1 MALDGCGQLCKCI
14 LILFNILFAL
24 VGFAML
30 GLGLWLRFSSET
42 RGFFDIDLNTQQ
54 FVIGV
59 SVLIALGAVILL
71 VAVFGDYGAC
81 NENRTA
87 LGVFSCLLAILAGLE
102 IGAGVFA
109 YMRSDEVREGR
120 ERGSERIMND
130 KQLQAKA
137 SLSRRSPNPV
147 LFHEMVVV
155 NSVTLPHVLLSS
167 LCAVQV
173 GEQLAKFYITV
184 YAQYVDKGDP
194 GLTVTLSMFHNVLH
208 CCGLIGALDPL
219 VKRTCPDTG
228 FLETFTLPACPTV
241 IVNLFESKAPLVM
254 GLFLGTAAMLI
265 FALVCSSLLSK
276 EIQRS
281 QSSPPP
287 YILLSSTVLSPPN
300 QDPVVFSPLPVIIPV
315 ADAL

>member
-1 MALDGCGQLCKCI
+1 MWPAVQVYPHPFQHPFC
-14 LILFNILFAL
+14 
-24 VGFAML
+24 
-30 GLGLWLRFSSET
+30 R
-42 RGFFDIDLNTQQ
+42 
-54 FVIGV
+54 V

-109 YMRSDEVREGR
+109 YMRSDE
-120 ERGSERIMND
+120 
-130 KQLQAKA
+130 
-137 SLSRRSPNPV
+137 
-147 LFHEMVVV
+147 
-155 NSVTLPHVLLSS
+155 
-167 LCAVQV
+167 V

>member
-42 RGFFDIDLNTQQ
+42 RGFFNVDLNTQQ

-87 LGVFSCLLAILAGLE
+87 LGVFSCLLAILAVLE

-109 YMRSDEVREGR
+109 YMRSDE
-120 ERGSERIMND
+120 
-130 KQLQAKA
+130 
-137 SLSRRSPNPV
+137 
-147 LFHEMVVV
+147 
-155 NSVTLPHVLLSS
+155 
-167 LCAVQV
+167 V

-184 YAQYVDKGDP
+184 YAQYVNKGDP
-194 GLTVTLSMFHNVLH
+194 GLAVTLSMFHNALH
-208 CCGLIGALDPL
+208 CCGIIGALDLL
-219 VKRTCPDTG
+219 VKKTCPDTG

-265 FALVCSSLLSK
+265 LALVCSSLLSK

-287 YILLSSTVLSPPN
+287 YILLSSTVLSHPN
-300 QDPVVFSPLPVIIPV
+300 QDPVGFTPLPVIIPV

>member
-30 GLGLWLRFSSET
+30 GLGLWLRFSSES
-42 RGFFDIDLNTQQ
+42 RGFFNIDLNTQQ

-59 SVLIALGAVILL
+59 SVLIVLGAVILL

-87 LGVFSCLLAILAGLE
+87 LGVFSCLLAILAGVE
-102 IGAGVFA
+102 IGAGVFV
-109 YMRSDEVREGR
+109 YMRSDE
-120 ERGSERIMND
+120 
-130 KQLQAKA
+130 
-137 SLSRRSPNPV
+137 
-147 LFHEMVVV
+147 
-155 NSVTLPHVLLSS
+155 
-167 LCAVQV
+167 V
-173 GEQLAKFYITV
+173 GEQLAKFYMTV

-194 GLTVTLSMFHNVLH
+194 GLALGTFHSIILH

-219 VKRTCPDTG
+219 VKKTCPETG
-228 FLETFTLPACPTV
+228 IWETFTLPACPTV

-265 FALVCSSLLSK
+265 TGLVCCSILMKQIKMSHLSNH
-276 EIQRS
+276 
-281 QSSPPP
+281 
-287 YILLSSTVLSPPN
+287 VC
-300 QDPVVFSPLPVIIPV
+300 V
-315 ADAL
+315 AIHLKISISMYC

>member
-109 YMRSDEVREGR
+109 YMRSDEV
-120 ERGSERIMND
+120 
-130 KQLQAKA
+130 
-137 SLSRRSPNPV
+137 
-147 LFHEMVVV
+147 
-155 NSVTLPHVLLSS
+155 
-167 LCAVQV
+167 

-194 GLTVTLSMFHNVLH
+194 GLTLGTFHSIRLH

-265 FALVCSSLLSK
+265 TALVCCSILMKQIKRSHLSFR
-276 EIQRS
+276 IMSVLQ
-281 QSSPPP
+281 
-287 YILLSSTVLSPPN
+287 YISMYC
-300 QDPVVFSPLPVIIPV
+300 
-315 ADAL
+315 

>member
-30 GLGLWLRFSSET
+30 GLGLWLRFSSES
-42 RGFFDIDLNTQQ
+42 RGFFNIDLNTQQ

-59 SVLIALGAVILL
+59 SVLIVLGAVILL

-87 LGVFSCLLAILAGLE
+87 LGVFSCLLAILAGVE
-102 IGAGVFA
+102 IGAGVFV
-109 YMRSDEVREGR
+109 YMRSDE
-120 ERGSERIMND
+120 
-130 KQLQAKA
+130 
-137 SLSRRSPNPV
+137 
-147 LFHEMVVV
+147 
-155 NSVTLPHVLLSS
+155 
-167 LCAVQV
+167 V
-173 GEQLAKFYITV
+173 GEQLAKFYMTV

-194 GLTVTLSMFHNVLH
+194 GLAVTLSMFHNLGTFHSIILH

-219 VKRTCPDTG
+219 VKKTCPETG
-228 FLETFTLPACPTV
+228 IWETFTLPACPTV

-265 FALVCSSLLSK
+265 LALVCSSLLSK

-287 YILLSSTVLSPPN
+287 YILLSSSTVLSPPN
-300 QDPVVFSPLPVIIPV
+300 QDPVVFTPLPVIPG
-315 ADAL
+315 ANAL

>member
-42 RGFFDIDLNTQQ
+42 RGFFNVDLNTQQ

-87 LGVFSCLLAILAGLE
+87 LGVFSCLLAILAVLE

-109 YMRSDEVREGR
+109 YMRSDE
-120 ERGSERIMND
+120 
-130 KQLQAKA
+130 
-137 SLSRRSPNPV
+137 
-147 LFHEMVVV
+147 
-155 NSVTLPHVLLSS
+155 
-167 LCAVQV
+167 V

-184 YAQYVDKGDP
+184 YAQYVNKGDP
-194 GLTVTLSMFHNVLH
+194 GLAVTLSMFHNALH
-208 CCGLIGALDPL
+208 CCGIIGALDLL
-219 VKRTCPDTG
+219 VKKTCPDTG

-265 FALVCSSLLSK
+265 MGLVCCSILMKQIKMSHLSAPCTTARPCT
-276 EIQRS
+276 EGTG
-281 QSSPPP
+281 PPP
-287 YILLSSTVLSPPN
+287 YSNTVFSSWRPN
-300 QDPVVFSPLPVIIPV
+300 QIVVIQ
-315 ADAL
+315 

>member
-109 YMRSDEVREGR
+109 YMRSDEV
-120 ERGSERIMND
+120 
-130 KQLQAKA
+130 
-137 SLSRRSPNPV
+137 
-147 LFHEMVVV
+147 
-155 NSVTLPHVLLSS
+155 
-167 LCAVQV
+167 
-173 GEQLAKFYITV
+173 GEQLAKFYMTV
-184 YAQYVDKGDP
+184 YAQYVDKGGDP
-194 GLTVTLSMFHNVLH
+194 GLTVTLTMFHNVLH

-219 VKRTCPDTG
+219 VQRTCPDTG

>member
-42 RGFFDIDLNTQQ
+42 RGFFNIDLNTQQ

-109 YMRSDEVREGR
+109 YMRSDEV
-120 ERGSERIMND
+120 
-130 KQLQAKA
+130 
-137 SLSRRSPNPV
+137 
-147 LFHEMVVV
+147 
-155 NSVTLPHVLLSS
+155 
-167 LCAVQV
+167 
-173 GEQLAKFYITV
+173 GEQLAKFYLTV

-194 GLTVTLSMFHNVLH
+194 GLAVTLSMFHNVLH

-219 VKRTCPDTG
+219 VKKTCPDTG

-241 IVNLFESKAPLVM
+241 IVNLFESNAPLVM
-254 GLFLGTAAMLI
+254 GLFLGTAALLI
-265 FALVCSSLLSK
+265 LALVCSSLLSK

>member
-14 LILFNILFAL
+14 LIFFNILFAL

-42 RGFFDIDLNTQQ
+42 RGFFDVDLNTQQ

-87 LGVFSCLLAILAGLE
+87 LGVFTCLLAILAGLE

-109 YMRSDEVREGR
+109 YMRSDEV
-120 ERGSERIMND
+120 
-130 KQLQAKA
+130 
-137 SLSRRSPNPV
+137 
-147 LFHEMVVV
+147 
-155 NSVTLPHVLLSS
+155 
-167 LCAVQV
+167 
-173 GEQLAKFYITV
+173 GEQLAKFYLTV

-194 GLTVTLSMFHNVLH
+194 GLAVTLSMFHNVLH

-219 VKRTCPDTG
+219 VKKTCPDTG

-254 GLFLGTAAMLI
+254 GLFLGTAALLI
-265 FALVCSSLLSK
+265 LALVCSSLLSK

>member
-42 RGFFDIDLNTQQ
+42 RGFFNIDLNTQQ

-87 LGVFSCLLAILAGLE
+87 LGVIDKAMRLLIYTETGFWLQVQKSDLSDVFFCEESTTISCLLAILAGLE

-109 YMRSDEVREGR
+109 YMRSDEV
-120 ERGSERIMND
+120 
-130 KQLQAKA
+130 
-137 SLSRRSPNPV
+137 
-147 LFHEMVVV
+147 
-155 NSVTLPHVLLSS
+155 
-167 LCAVQV
+167 
-173 GEQLAKFYITV
+173 GEQLAKFYLTV

-194 GLTVTLSMFHNVLH
+194 GLAVTLSMFHNVLH

-219 VKRTCPDTG
+219 VKKTCPDTG

-241 IVNLFESKAPLVM
+241 IVNLFESNAPLVM
-254 GLFLGTAAMLI
+254 GLFLGTAALLI
-265 FALVCSSLLSK
+265 LALVCSSLLSK

>member
-109 YMRSDEVREGR
+109 YMRSDEV
-120 ERGSERIMND
+120 
-130 KQLQAKA
+130 
-137 SLSRRSPNPV
+137 
-147 LFHEMVVV
+147 
-155 NSVTLPHVLLSS
+155 
-167 LCAVQV
+167 

-265 FALVCSSLLSK
+265 TALVCCSILMKQIKRSHLSFR
-276 EIQRS
+276 IMSVLQ
-281 QSSPPP
+281 
-287 YILLSSTVLSPPN
+287 YISMYC
-300 QDPVVFSPLPVIIPV
+300 
-315 ADAL
+315 

>member
-109 YMRSDEVREGR
+109 YMRSDEV
-120 ERGSERIMND
+120 
-130 KQLQAKA
+130 
-137 SLSRRSPNPV
+137 
-147 LFHEMVVV
+147 
-155 NSVTLPHVLLSS
+155 
-167 LCAVQV
+167 

-265 FALVCSSLLSK
+265 TALVCCSILMKQIKRSHLSAPCTTARLCI
-276 EIQRS
+276 EGTG
-281 QSSPPP
+281 PPP
-287 YILLSSTVLSPPN
+287 YSNTVFSTRRPN
-300 QDPVVFSPLPVIIPV
+300 QIVVIQ
-315 ADAL
+315 

>member
-42 RGFFDIDLNTQQ
+42 RGFFNVDLNTQQ

-87 LGVFSCLLAILAGLE
+87 LGVFSCLLAILALLE

-109 YMRSDEVREGR
+109 YMRSDEV
-120 ERGSERIMND
+120 
-130 KQLQAKA
+130 
-137 SLSRRSPNPV
+137 
-147 LFHEMVVV
+147 
-155 NSVTLPHVLLSS
+155 
-167 LCAVQV
+167 
-173 GEQLAKFYITV
+173 GEQLAKFYMTV

-194 GLTVTLSMFHNVLH
+194 GLAVTLSMFHNVLH
-208 CCGLIGALDPL
+208 CCGIIGALDLL
-219 VKRTCPDTG
+219 VKKTCPDTG

-265 FALVCSSLLSK
+265 LALVCSSLLSK

-300 QDPVVFSPLPVIIPV
+300 QDPVVFTPLPVIIPV

>member
-42 RGFFDIDLNTQQ
+42 RGFFNIDLNTQQ

-109 YMRSDEVREGR
+109 YMRSDEV
-120 ERGSERIMND
+120 
-130 KQLQAKA
+130 
-137 SLSRRSPNPV
+137 
-147 LFHEMVVV
+147 
-155 NSVTLPHVLLSS
+155 
-167 LCAVQV
+167 
-173 GEQLAKFYITV
+173 GEQLAKFYLTV

-194 GLTVTLSMFHNVLH
+194 GLAVTLSMFHNVLH

-219 VKRTCPDTG
+219 VKKTCPDTG

-241 IVNLFESKAPLVM
+241 IVNLFESNAPLVM
-254 GLFLGTAAMLI
+254 GLFLGTAALLI
-265 FALVCSSLLSK
+265 TALVCCSILMKQIKRSHLSLF
-276 EIQRS
+276 
-281 QSSPPP
+281 
-287 YILLSSTVLSPPN
+287 VL
-300 QDPVVFSPLPVIIPV
+300 PLFP
-315 ADAL
+315 L

>member
-109 YMRSDEVREGR
+109 YMRSDEV
-120 ERGSERIMND
+120 
-130 KQLQAKA
+130 
-137 SLSRRSPNPV
+137 
-147 LFHEMVVV
+147 
-155 NSVTLPHVLLSS
+155 
-167 LCAVQV
+167 

-194 GLTVTLSMFHNVLH
+194 GLTLTLSMFHNVLH

-219 VKRTCPDTG
+219 VQRTCPDTG
-228 FLETFTLPACPTV
+228 FLETITLPACPTV

-287 YILLSSTVLSPPN
+287 LHPPLLYCPLPPPN

>member
-42 RGFFDIDLNTQQ
+42 RGFFNIDLNTQQ

-109 YMRSDEVREGR
+109 YMRSDEV
-120 ERGSERIMND
+120 
-130 KQLQAKA
+130 
-137 SLSRRSPNPV
+137 
-147 LFHEMVVV
+147 
-155 NSVTLPHVLLSS
+155 
-167 LCAVQV
+167 
-173 GEQLAKFYITV
+173 GEQLAKFYLTV

-194 GLTVTLSMFHNVLH
+194 GLAVTLSMFHNVLH

-219 VKRTCPDTG
+219 VKKTCPDTG

-241 IVNLFESKAPLVM
+241 IVNLFESNAPLVM
-254 GLFLGTAAMLI
+254 GLFLGTAML
-265 FALVCSSLLSK
+265 LQ